1 MASLPKGYW
10 IGGLLLLLAL
20 TGCGGSDGGT
30 SSFGGASLQARA
42 GEDITVDEGAV
53 ATLNGGGTNSDGT
66 VTGYAWSQVSGP
78 PVFING
84 ADTAT
89 ASFEAPQVSANQ
101 TIVLQLIVTG
111 SGGDTALDEVVVTV
125 RNIPRTSGTVSGK
138 VMHGLTGAEL
148 SGASVTVGNQTTASD
163 GSGDFAVT
171 IANSERIP
179 VTVRL
184 DGYAE
189 LQKVAS
195 LNSDRFE
202 DYLALRMLPISLST
216 TFSPAV
222 TTALVVP
229 GTGASVTITANTLVR
244 GDGTAPVGNVTV
256 HVTVIDPRNDPEV
269 LTGDYLADTGGTLQN
284 IETFGGVAVTAVD
297 SEGTPLQLAAG
308 QTAAIQIPSYPR
320 GNSTAPASLS
330 LFSYDIDAIAW
341 QQGTT
346 GTLVVGAP
354 SYYSGTIGQLGTW
367 SASVAYPSVN
377 ITGCIKDEFGIP
389 VFAARVT
396 AAGENYNGTAI
407 AYSGVDGTFSV
418 KARQSSSVLINASN
432 ANSVS
437 NSVLVATNTGD
448 SAISQ
453 CLLLGRAQ
461 ATVKLTWG
469 SSPSDLDSH
478 LYTPS
483 GAHVYYVSKG
493 SLTAA
498 PYAAL
503 DVDDVTSFGPEVVT
517 ITQLAAGQYKYM
529 VHNFSGTFGPG
540 QTGSPARVEVRV
552 SGRTYIFAPPAG
564 EGANLWWYVFDLD
577 VAADGT
583 ATVNPVGTWHPNSPA
598 GGGVI
603 VQKRY
608 SKDQYRVVE

>member
-10 IGGLLLLLAL
+10 IGALLLLAL
-20 TGCGGSDGGT
+20 AGCGGSDGGT
-30 SSFGGASLQARA
+30 STFGGASLQARA
-42 GEDITVDEGAV
+42 GADVTVDEGAT

-66 VTGYAWSQVSGP
+66 ITGYAWSQISGP

-84 ADTAT
+84 SDTAT

-125 RNIPRTSGTVSGK
+125 RNIPRTTGTVSGK
-138 VMHGLTGAEL
+138 VMQGLTGVEL

-163 GSGDFAVT
+163 GNGDFAVT
-171 IANSERIP
+171 LGINERIP

-184 DGYAE
+184 DGYTE

-202 DYLALRMLPISLST
+202 DYLALRLLPLSLSVES
-216 TFSPAV
+216 SPAV
-222 TTALVVP
+222 EISFGLPT
-229 GTGASVTITANTLVR
+229 TGASIVIAPNTLVR
-244 GDGTAPVGNVTV
+244 PDGTAPVGTVTV
-256 HVTVIDPRNDPEV
+256 YLTNIDPRNDPEV
-269 LTGDYLADTGGTLQN
+269 LTGDYLADIGGTLRN

-297 SEGTPLQLAAG
+297 SEGTPLQLATG
-308 QTAAIQIPSYPR
+308 QTATIHIPAYPR
-320 GNSTAPASLS
+320 GNATAPANLE
-330 LFSYDIDAIAW
+330 LFRYDNDAIAW
-341 QQGTT
+341 QQGNAAA
-346 GTLVVGAP
+346 LVSGPPA
-354 SYYSGTIGQLGTW
+354 YYSGTISALGTW

-377 ITGCIKDEFGIP
+377 ISGCIKDEFGIP

-418 KARQSSSVLINASN
+418 KARQNSSVLINASN

-437 NSVLVATNTGD
+437 NSVLVTTNTGD

-469 SSPSDLDSH
+469 ASPSDLDSH

-483 GAHVYYVSKG
+483 GAHIYYVSKG

-503 DVDDVTSFGPEVVT
+503 DVDDITSFGPEVVT

-529 VHNFSGTFGPG
+529 VHNFSGTFSPG
-540 QTGSPARVEVRV
+540 QTASPARVELRV
-552 SGRTYIFAPPAG
+552 AGRTHIFAPPSG
-564 EGANLWWYVFDLD
+564 EGANLWWHVFNLD

-583 ATVNPVGTWHPNSPA
+583 ATVSTVGTWHPNSPA